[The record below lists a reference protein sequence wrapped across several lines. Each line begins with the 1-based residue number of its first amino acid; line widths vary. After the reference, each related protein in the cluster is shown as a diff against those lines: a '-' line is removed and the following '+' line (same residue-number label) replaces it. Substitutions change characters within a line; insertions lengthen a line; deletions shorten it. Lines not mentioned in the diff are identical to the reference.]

1 MASVMDDKPVI
12 ESFSDHEKDLDPNA
26 SGKLATFED
35 PDAGLSEEER
45 AKIDRKLLW
54 KLDLR
59 LVPWLS
65 LLYLVSFL
73 DRTNIGNAKIDG
85 LSQDLDMTADQYN
98 ATLTIFFVSYSVFEP
113 LTNILLKRLRPSI
126 FIPCIMLAWVSILYP
141 SQLVGICMTCMGL
154 VKNYS
159 GLMAVRWFLGL
170 SEAGLFPGV
179 GYFLSCWYKRSEFGV
194 RMAIFF
200 SAAALAGSFGG
211 LLAAA
216 IAKMD
221 GVGGKPGWSWIF
233 ILEGLATIVI
243 GVASFWCV
251 YDFPDQATFLSP
263 EDRARVLRRLALD
276 QQSSAEHEEFKMSY
290 FWASVKDW
298 KTWTGAII
306 YMGADGS
313 LYAFSLF
320 VPTIISELVSAPAG
334 LANASEG
341 NAKLIFPYTG
351 SIKAQ
356 LLSVPPYAAAAVLTI
371 SIGFI
376 ADRTRQRGICNIA
389 VSILGMVGFAM
400 LLGCESPGARY
411 AGTFLGAM
419 GIYPAIA
426 NTISWSSNN
435 IEGVYKRGVSLGFI
449 IGWGNLNGIVSS
461 NIYREKD
468 KPRFYPGHGVVLGY
482 LVLFLFGGSILQYV
496 LLRRENAKR
505 RRGERDHWVE
515 GLGQSEVELLGDKRP
530 DFLYTM

>member
-1 MASVMDDKPVI
+1 MAVEAFDKRPG
-12 ESFSDHEKDLDPNA
+12 SRSSDPEKFLHSKDP
-26 SGKLATFED
+26 LAAAGFED
-35 PDAGLSEEER
+35 PDAGLSDEER
-45 AKIDRKLLW
+45 AAIDRKLLW
-54 KLDLR
+54 QLDIR

-73 DRTNIGNAKIDG
+73 DRTNIGNAKLVG
-85 LSQDLDMTADQYN
+85 LQTDLNMTNAQYN

-113 LTNILLKRLRPSI
+113 ATNVLLKRLRPSI
-126 FIPCIMLAWVSILYP
+126 FIPLIMMAW
-141 SQLVGICMTCMGL
+141 GICMTFMGF
-154 VKNYS
+154 VKSFS

-221 GVGGKPGWSWIF
+221 GVAGKPGWSWIF
-233 ILEGLATIVI
+233 ILEGLLTFFI

-251 YDFPDQATFLSP
+251 YDFPDQARFLSDI
-263 EDRARVLRRLALD
+263 DRKRVLRRLAMD
-276 QQSSAEHEEFKMSY
+276 QQSSAEHEEFKMDY
-290 FWASVKDW
+290 FWSSLKDW
-298 KTWTGAII
+298 KTYTGAVI

-320 VPTIISELVSAPAG
+320 VPTIISELVSY
-334 LANASEG
+334 S
-341 NAKLIFPYTG
+341 
-351 SIKAQ
+351 SIRAQ
-356 LLSVPPYAAAAVLTI
+356 LLSVPPYAAAAVLTVTV
-371 SIGFI
+371 GFI
-376 ADRTRQRGICNIA
+376 ADRTRQRGLCNIA
-389 VSILGMVGFAM
+389 VSFLGMIGFAM
-400 LLGCESPGARY
+400 LLGCESAGARY

-426 NTISWSSNN
+426 NTISWTSNN
-435 IEGVYKRGVSLGFI
+435 TEGVYKRGVSLGFI

-461 NIYREKD
+461 NIYRDDD
-468 KPRFYPGHGVVLGY
+468 KPKYYPGHGVVLGY
-482 LVLFLFGGSILQYV
+482 LVLFLFGGSVVQYL
-496 LLRRENAKR
+496 LLRRENGKR
-505 RRGERDHWVE
+505 RRGERDHWIQ
-515 GLGQSEVELLGDKRP
+515 GLDQGQIELLGDKRP
-530 DFLYTM
+530 DFIYTL